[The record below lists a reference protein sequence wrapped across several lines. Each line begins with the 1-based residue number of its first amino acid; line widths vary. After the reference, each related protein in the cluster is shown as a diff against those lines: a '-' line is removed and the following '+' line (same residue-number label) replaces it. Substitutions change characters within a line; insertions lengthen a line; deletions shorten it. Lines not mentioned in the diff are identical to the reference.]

1 VKFVILEHDHPC
13 LHWDLMLEAGD
24 VLQTWRLAN
33 PPEMGS
39 SPIEAMAL
47 GDHRIAYLD
56 YEGPVSGNRGAVR
69 RWDTGDFDEEPD
81 SSPLA
86 RKLILKGA
94 RLKRRVLLEKIEG
107 ASWRLTPVAG

>member
-1 VKFVILEHDHPC
+1 MPRFVILEHDHPS

-33 PPEMGS
+33 PPEVGS

-47 GDHRIAYLD
+47 GDHRIAYLE
-56 YEGPVSGNRGAVR
+56 YEGPVSRNRGTVR
-69 RWDTGDFDEEPD
+69 RWDAGVFDEEPD
-81 SSPLA
+81 SLPLA

-94 RLKRRVLLEKIEG
+94 HLNRRVLLKRIEG
-107 ASWRLTPVAG
+107 ASWR